1 MLYTA
6 EEIAKKYGGEN
17 KNITSYTV
25 TQQWVKKGLKHIRG
39 KGKSY
44 LFKIEWVE
52 EFLEQQANEV
62 AEESNCRKGNTK
74 FKFNKKIY
82 NSRSFVI

>member
-6 EEIAKKYGGEN
+6 EEIAEKYGGKN
-17 KNITSYTV
+17 KNITTYTV

-39 KGKSY
+39 KGKAY

-52 EFLEQQANEV
+52 QFLENQATIEQDKDKKTKINI
-62 AEESNCRKGNTK
+62 NKNKGTSK
-74 FKFNKKIY
+74 RLY
-82 NSRSFVI
+82 VV

>member
-6 EEIAKKYGGEN
+6 EEIAEKYGGKN
-17 KNITSYTV
+17 KNITTYTV

-39 KGKSY
+39 KGKAY

-52 EFLEQQANEV
+52 QFLENQATIEKNKDKKTQI
-62 AEESNCRKGNTK
+62 NINKNKGTSK
-74 FKFNKKIY
+74 RLY
-82 NSRSFVI
+82 VV

>member
-6 EEIAKKYGGEN
+6 EEIAEKYGGKN
-17 KNITSYTV
+17 KNITTYTV

-39 KGKSY
+39 KGKAY

-52 EFLEQQANEV
+52 QFLENQATIEQDKDKKTEINI
-62 AEESNCRKGNTK
+62 
-74 FKFNKKIY
+74 NKNKSTSKRLY
-82 NSRSFVI
+82 VV

>member
-6 EEIAKKYGGEN
+6 EEISEKYGGKN
-17 KNITSYTV
+17 KNITPYTV

-39 KGKSY
+39 KGKTF

-52 EFLEQQANEV
+52 QFLEEQAIEKQ
-62 AEESNCRKGNTK
+62 EEDSDTK
-74 FKFNKKIY
+74 FNINKAKTRKRARNY
-82 NSRSFVI
+82 VV